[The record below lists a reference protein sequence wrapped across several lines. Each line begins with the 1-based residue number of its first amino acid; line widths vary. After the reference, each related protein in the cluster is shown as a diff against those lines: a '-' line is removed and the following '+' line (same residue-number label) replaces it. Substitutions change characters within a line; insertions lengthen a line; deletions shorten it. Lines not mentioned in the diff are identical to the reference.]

1 MAEEQGQE
9 KTESATGK
17 RREEARKKGQVPK
30 SREVVSV
37 AVLMGALGILYYTG
51 GRMFD
56 GLAAVMRETFMN
68 AATFQVSQETIH
80 TMFMSLSFRMLMILA
95 PLMITVAVLGIV
107 SNVAQFGFLFTTEAL
122 SPKFSKLNPADGIKR
137 VFSRQ
142 AAVELLKSVLKIG
155 LVGIVA
161 FYTVKGEYYR
171 LPSLIDMD
179 VRGILAYGGGI
190 SFKILLNTGMVIL
203 VLAVLDYAFQ
213 RWDYEKGLRMTKE
226 EVKEEA
232 KQTDGNPQIRSR
244 IKSLQREASRRR
256 MMEAVPKADVVV
268 TNPTHIAIA
277 IKYEAG
283 KAGAPV
289 VVAKG
294 AGFIA
299 EKIKELARENRVPV
313 MENKPLARAMFKMVN
328 IGREI
333 PSDLYQAVAEILA
346 YVYKLKRKAA

>member
-9 KTESATGK
+9 KTESATDK

-37 AVLMGALGILYYTG
+37 AVLMGALAILNYSG

-56 GLAAVMRETFMN
+56 GLSDVMRETFMD
-68 AATFQVSQETIH
+68 AATFQVSRETVH
-80 TMFMSLSFRMLMILA
+80 TMFMSLSYKMLVILA
-95 PLMITVAVLGIV
+95 PLVATVAVLGIV
-107 SNVAQFGFLFTTEAL
+107 SNVAQFGFLFSTESL
-122 SPKFSKLNPADGIKR
+122 SPNFSKIDPVSGLKR
-137 VFSRQ
+137 IFSRQ
-142 AAVELLKSVLKIG
+142 SAVELLKSILKIG
-155 LVGIVA
+155 LVGIIA
-161 FYTVKGEYYR
+161 FYTVKREFYG

-190 SFKILLNTGMVIL
+190 SFRILLNTGMAIL
-203 VLAVLDYAFQ
+203 VLAALDYAFQ
-213 RWDYEKGLRMTKE
+213 RWDYEKGLRMTKD

-232 KQTDGNPQIRSR
+232 KQSEGNPQIKSR
-244 IKSLQREASRRR
+244 IRSLQREASRRR

-268 TNPTHIAIA
+268 TNPTHIAVA
-277 IKYEAG
+277 IRYDAG
-283 KAGAPV
+283 KGGAPV

-313 MENKPLARAMFKMVN
+313 MENKPLARAIFKMVN
-328 IGREI
+328 IGKEI

-346 YVYKLKRKAA
+346 YVYKLKNKAA